1 VGWESFSPC
10 SQGLLAEYARAVL
23 AEKVLRFHR
32 IQAIGIFFPLCRV
45 RGRINELAR
54 RVTNKTMER
63 VSERV
68 AITKEWILREL
79 LDNAEQAKADGSWA
93 ARNRSLELVGKE
105 IGMFGDQEPAKPPRL
120 EDLPTEDLERM
131 LAESIAA
138 TPPSNVTQ

>member
-1 VGWESFSPC
+1 MGKLFAC

-32 IQAIGIFFPLCRV
+32 IQAIGIFSPLCRV

-79 LDNAEQAKADGSWA
+79 LDNAELAKADGSWA
-93 ARNRSLELVGKE
+93 ARNRSLELDKSAGGVAGVVHQNQTDPGLRK
-105 IGMFGDQEPAKPPRL
+105 ILQLGTRRAFCRL
-120 EDLPTEDLERM
+120 EHFFYITFQR
-131 LAESIAA
+131 
-138 TPPSNVTQ
+138 